1 MAEHKFKIG
10 QMVFFHPKRH
20 LIDASSRS
28 PYQITARLP
37 PMGGEFQYFIKS
49 QFEEHE
55 RAASER
61 ELRPVQ
67 AYT

>member
-1 MAEHKFKIG
+1 M
-10 QMVFFHPKRH
+10 KRRQQVK
-20 LIDASSRS
+20 AR
-28 PYQITARLP
+28 PARLP

>member
-1 MAEHKFKIG
+1 
-10 QMVFFHPKRH
+10 
-20 LIDASSRS
+20 
-28 PYQITARLP
+28 
-37 PMGGEFQYFIKS
+37 MGGEFQYFIKS

>member
-1 MAEHKFKIG
+1 MAEHKLKIG
-10 QMVFFHPKRH
+10 QMVFFHPKRR

-61 ELRPVQ
+61 ELSPVQ
-67 AYT
+67 AYA